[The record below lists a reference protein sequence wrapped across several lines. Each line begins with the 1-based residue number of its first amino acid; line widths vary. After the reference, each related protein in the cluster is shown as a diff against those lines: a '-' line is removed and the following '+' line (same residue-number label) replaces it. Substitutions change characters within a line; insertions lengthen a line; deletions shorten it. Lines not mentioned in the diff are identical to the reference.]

1 MYVSYLLDKD
11 TSMYPGSARCT
22 SNNLP
27 VQNFVSAP
35 AYPDYMGYH
44 PVPALDSHGQP
55 APAWGSHY
63 GAQREDW
70 SAYGPGPSSAL
81 PAAHINGSSPGQGS
95 YSSAEYSSLHP
106 AAAAAAPLPP
116 ADTSHG
122 QQISPNSQ
130 RHSSYEW
137 MRKTVQSTS
146 TGKTRTREK
155 YRVVYTDHQRL
166 ELEKEFHYNRYITIR
181 RKSELAANL
190 RLSER
195 QVKIWFQNRRAKERK
210 LMKKKMTHFDGSTT
224 CSTADTKK
232 APNLPQAMN
241 PTLLGGCASAPGKEN
256 IPAPL
261 ISTQFHELIPL
272 VVSTHA
278 S

>member
-44 PVPALDSHGQP
+44 PVPGLDSHGQA

-63 GAQREDW
+63 GPQREDW
-70 SAYGPGPSSAL
+70 SAYGPGPSSAV

-95 YSSAEYSSLHP
+95 YSSADYSSLHP
-106 AAAAAAPLPP
+106 AAAAAPLPP
-116 ADTSHG
+116 VDTINA

-210 LMKKKMTHFDGSTT
+210 LMKKKMTHFDGSSLGSLQSDSGSVSPMAVPEAQTH
-224 CSTADTKK
+224 SE
-232 APNLPQAMN
+232 LPGPLFAG
-241 PTLLGGCASAPGKEN
+241 PAAAALPVGGLQHGGSLQQVVAS
-256 IPAPL
+256 
-261 ISTQFHELIPL
+261 Q
-272 VVSTHA
+272 
-278 S
+278 